1 MAIYSASIVSTSGLE
16 IMSAFTVAAIV
27 VTAIRRPE
35 SLWNTA
41 TLVTLTI
48 AGSTL
53 ILSRQLGIVTMIVLS
68 LIGLV
73 LIGWRTLWQLT
84 KERTVLVASC
94 GATLAVAAGLLAF
107 WERTYDRPAE
117 TGPPFTAHAW
127 GRFLESGFEIIR
139 SGIGVFGWLD
149 TPLPRWS
156 VAAWIIIA
164 VLLCGMAMLLGSRRD
179 RWCLGAMLVLTFVIT
194 YVTYATVFDS
204 ITASLQ
210 GRHVLPLF
218 MFVPLFAG
226 VVVAENIARA
236 VPEAT
241 ARLYTTVALTMAAI
255 QFVAVYWN
263 GRRYAVGTNGAV
275 FYLSDAAW
283 SPRFGWTLWLVIA
296 VAGSALLAAF
306 GVRSRPVGGELVPKG
321 AHLVER

>member
-1 MAIYSASIVSTSGLE
+1 
-16 IMSAFTVAAIV
+16 
-27 VTAIRRPE
+27 
-35 SLWNTA
+35 
-41 TLVTLTI
+41 
-48 AGSTL
+48 
-53 ILSRQLGIVTMIVLS
+53 
-68 LIGLV
+68 
-73 LIGWRTLWQLT
+73 
-84 KERTVLVASC
+84 
-94 GATLAVAAGLLAF
+94 
-107 WERTYDRPAE
+107 
-117 TGPPFTAHAW
+117 
-127 GRFLESGFEIIR
+127 
-139 SGIGVFGWLD
+139 
-149 TPLPRWS
+149 
-156 VAAWIIIA
+156 